1 LNWIHGHWGHQ
12 GARAG
17 LNFYGNDYH
26 GNLHFSVANVDNW
39 LTICGRNLVAS
50 GSDGIIVN
58 DIVKAGALGGEGNCA
73 LGINS
78 NNNEASEWQ
87 LSKLYIWNYHL
98 SDVDFE
104 LASSSLY
111 SALSTNKSASVCR
124 ACPLFSRSV
133 SGSVSMAQCE
143 CERGYARSAGGVC
156 LQCEAGTFK
165 TNVGNVPCEACP
177 TGSDSAPGA
186 TLLSNCTCG
195 AGYWDMDHHDCKT
208 CPINSSIQKQNST
221 GIHDCQC
228 NAGYEGPD
236 GGECL
241 PCPAGTFK
249 LGLGST
255 CSDCPD
261 GTYGIASDSPCIDCP
276 YGTYNLVPG
285 ADSSDLC
292 LSCGPGKYY
301 QDLR

>member
-1 LNWIHGHWGHQ
+1 MNASTTLSLLVSQTNW
-12 GARAG
+12 RAE
-17 LNFYGNDYH
+17 Y
-26 GNLHFSVANVDNW
+26 FS
-39 LTICGRNLVAS
+39 
-50 GSDGIIVN
+50 GII
-58 DIVKAGALGGEGNCA
+58 AGIYAVDALLSETETLEIASRMYRGE
-73 LGINS
+73 
-78 NNNEASEWQ
+78 
-87 LSKLYIWNYHL
+87 
-98 SDVDFE
+98 D
-104 LASSSLY
+104 
-111 SALSTNKSASVCR
+111 T
-124 ACPLFSRSV
+124 
-133 SGSVSMAQCE
+133 SM
-143 CERGYARSAGGVC
+143 
-156 LQCEAGTFK
+156 
-165 TNVGNVPCEACP
+165 
-177 TGSDSAPGA
+177 
-186 TLLSNCTCG
+186 SNCTCG
-195 AGYWDMDHHDCKT
+195 ADYWDMEHQDCKI
-208 CPINSSIQKQNST
+208 CPTNSSIQKQNSKD
-221 GIHDCQC
+221 IRDCQC